1 MQSLKVKDIMVPTSE
16 YTTVSE
22 DASLYD
28 AIKVLGRAQAEFSQ
42 AENKH
47 RAILVL
53 DGAGKVVG
61 KLSQIDV
68 LRGLEPG
75 YRDVKP
81 PAEIKHWALS
91 KETISN
97 MMKDL
102 QLWQR
107 PLKDICKKSGRIYV
121 RDVMYSPAEGEYVS
135 QQASL
140 DEAIHQLV
148 IGHHQS
154 LLVVEDNN
162 VTGILRLTD
171 VFSSLIQ
178 IIDQCET

>member
-1 MQSLKVKDIMVPTSE
+1 MVPTSE

>member
-1 MQSLKVKDIMVPTSE
+1 MQSLKVKDIMVPTIE
-16 YTTVSE
+16 YSTVSE
-22 DASLYD
+22 DASLYE
-28 AIKVLGRAQAEFSQ
+28 AIKILGRAQAEFSQ

-53 DGAGKVVG
+53 DSAGKVVG
-61 KLSQIDV
+61 KLSHIDV

-107 PLKDICKKSGRIYV
+107 PLEDICKKSGRIYV

>member
-1 MQSLKVKDIMVPTSE
+1 MESLKVKDIMVPTSE
-16 YTTVSE
+16 YNTISK
-22 DASLYD
+22 DASLYE
-28 AIKVLGRAQAEFSQ
+28 AIKVLGNAQAEFNQ
-42 AENKH
+42 TKNKH

-53 DGAGKVVG
+53 DSEDRVVG

-75 YRDVKP
+75 YRNVKP
-81 PAEIKHWALS
+81 PTEIKHWALS
-91 KETISN
+91 KETITN

-102 QLWQR
+102 QLWQM
-107 PLKDICKKSGRIYV
+107 PLKDICKKSGSIYV
-121 RDVMYSPAEGEYVS
+121 RDIMYTPAEGEYVS

-148 IGHHQS
+148 MGHHQS

-171 VFSSLIQ
+171 VFSSLIE
-178 IIDQCET
+178 IVNQCEI